1 MTDMTT
7 LSQAE
12 VVQALRIQ
20 ASHIQALHIQALH
33 ISARRGWMVIV
44 SAFVILFVTFGTAYS
59 FTAFFAPLQKT
70 FGASRGDISLIF
82 SINIP
87 LVYLL
92 GGISGPLADRFG
104 ARATCVF
111 GVVVGGCGLIFAA
124 EATALWQVYFGF
136 GLCLGVGIGFA
147 FVPSVGGRTKM
158 VRDASRSRLR
168 HRRVWHWVWHAAP
181 ADRGDT
187 SHCVGRLARYLARL
201 RIVDSRRGRD
211 GRLLHQ

>member
-1 MTDMTT
+1 MTT

-20 ASHIQALHIQALH
+20 ALH
-33 ISARRGWMVIV
+33 ISARRGWMVVV

-136 GLCLGVGIGFA
+136 GLQLGSSGSCSWSPDSTWHSALFGIAIQLG
-147 FVPSVGGRTKM
+147 PN
-158 VRDASRSRLR
+158 
-168 HRRVWHWVWHAAP
+168 
-181 ADRGDT
+181 
-187 SHCVGRLARYLARL
+187 
-201 RIVDSRRGRD
+201 I
-211 GRLLHQ
+211 RLL